1 MRARDAADGLH
12 ELALDGSGALD
23 LETQFDEERRRCVE
37 VRHGDADVVEPSHE
51 THRRAPPCLA
61 WTMRSTARGAV
72 RWKSL
77 SRTQVGVTT
86 PRTIESYQRAHLLLA
101 ARSSSGSAHG
111 H

>member
-23 LETQFDEERRRCVE
+23 LETQAYEERCCLVE
-37 VRHGDADVVEPSHE
+37 IGHGDADVVEPSHE
-51 THRRAPPCLA
+51 THRCAPPCLA
-61 WTMRSTARGAV
+61 WTRRSTARGAV

-86 PRTIESYQRAHLLLA
+86 MRTIES
-101 ARSSSGSAHG
+101 
-111 H
+111 